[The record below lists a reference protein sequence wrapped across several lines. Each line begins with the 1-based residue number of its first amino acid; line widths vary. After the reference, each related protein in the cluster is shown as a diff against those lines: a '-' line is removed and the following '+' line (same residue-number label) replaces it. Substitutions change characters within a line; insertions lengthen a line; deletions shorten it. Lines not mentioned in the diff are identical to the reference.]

1 MFYSCYMYIKA
12 WTIARN
18 VINNPARKGH
28 RKNIECIGDNVGRL
42 NQLRHHARTHGSPGW
57 WIIRW
62 RKIRNDLVGAR
73 NGEGEDIEYRG
84 EEGARNCL
92 DGVDSPPR
100 DKMVPRAFRTFFS
113 TEMNFRRVRLSF
125 PFLPPALSISLC
137 LSLFPLIY
145 PQQVA

>member
-1 MFYSCYMYIKA
+1 MI
-12 WTIARN
+12 WLGPET
-18 VINNPARKGH
+18 
-28 RKNIECIGDNVGRL
+28 
-42 NQLRHHARTHGSPGW
+42 
-57 WIIRW
+57 
-62 RKIRNDLVGAR
+62 
-73 NGEGEDIEYRG
+73 GEGEDIEYKG

-100 DKMVPRAFRTFFS
+100 VKWSRVPSELFFS

-125 PFLPPALSISLC
+125 PSLPSVPTIFPC